1 MGLLSLTGFLR
12 FGIEGASTGSMGGD
26 ISGCTS
32 CHPSSSATFSG
43 GVVVLTTVL
52 CKSVKNEGCERIVL
66 KIGTRT

>member
-1 MGLLSLTGFLR
+1 MDLLFNPDMLRKLVGLLSLTGFLR

-43 GVVVLTTVL
+43 GVVVLTIDY
-52 CKSVKNEGCERIVL
+52 SFM
-66 KIGTRT
+66 